1 MHICVYVCVGKGRVD
16 LSVYICVYPC
26 EEKRKGI
33 IFSLAQGF
41 VRACV
46 CVCLCG
52 HVCMWVTGL
61 LKVSRGS

>member
-46 CVCLCG
+46 CVYVGMCVCG
-52 HVCMWVTGL
+52 
-61 LKVSRGS
+61 